1 METTAWPT
9 YLPMTIRGVRKTQ
22 LPVSMIFQNNSV
34 DLKQN
39 KKKKNSQHI
48 LKANILKNI
57 LQINL
62 G

>member
-9 YLPMTIRGVRKTQ
+9 YLPMTTRGVRKTQ

-34 DLKQN
+34 DLKQ
-39 KKKKNSQHI
+39 KKNSQHI